1 MNKINKKNILTFSI
15 IFIITCIIFFPFL
28 EGHYAT
34 DTYNVANVG
43 YQNYA
48 IKWSLNDG
56 RIFMFLITSLAG
68 NTQIPIEGFVLITLL
83 LALFTSCI
91 CVMYIKSIIEKY
103 KKSKN
108 IWQEILTI
116 IISYVT
122 IFNFMYIEDM
132 YFVECLIMSISI
144 LIFIIAANIL
154 VQKEKNSIIKSF
166 LLVLIGI
173 MFYQGT
179 ICIYFAMTFLLTL
192 LKNKN
197 NLNQI
202 LKDLIKCGII
212 ALISVLLNVVLVYII
227 GNIFNM
233 QQTRLGSI
241 NNILRNIKII
251 CMTTSEILAYTCDLY
266 PAYLFLVMVLAITI
280 LVITYVISNKME
292 KSIIIK
298 LISLIIISI
307 LSSCIIFIMA
317 MTSYY
322 TGRLRF
328 SIGATIGLIFIFIYV
343 ATDMF
348 QKEKIIKHTMT
359 MILIFYL
366 ISNVVMYINL
376 MLQHKQVNELEKEE
390 VQQIEEYIAK
400 YEKETQN
407 KITKIIKVPVMGKSE
422 KAYYDSV
429 PNKSTFTYTA
439 VRSELAADGV
449 INFYTKRSLETVKI
463 TTNYMKIYK
472 EYIDSNEKGYECID
486 DTFYIEVYMF

>member
-1 MNKINKKNILTFSI
+1 MNKINKKNILIFSI
-15 IFIITCIIFFPFL
+15 IFIITCIIFFPFIK
-28 EGHYAT
+28 GHYAT

-56 RIFMFLITSLAG
+56 RIFMFIITSLASKM
-68 NTQIPIEGFVLITLL
+68 QIPIEWFVFITLI
-83 LALFTSCI
+83 LALLTSCI
-91 CVMYIKSIIEKY
+91 CVIYIKSIIEKY

-108 IWQEILTI
+108 IWQEIITI

-132 YFVECLIMSISI
+132 YFVECFVMSISI

-154 VQKEKNSIIKSF
+154 VQKEKNSTIKSF

-179 ICIYFAMTFLLTL
+179 ICIYFAMTFLLTI

-197 NLNQI
+197 NLKQI

-212 ALISVLLNVVLVYII
+212 ALISVLLNIALVNII

-241 NNILRNIKII
+241 ENILRNIQII
-251 CMTTSEILAYTCDLY
+251 CITTHEILIYTCNLY
-266 PAYLFLVMVLAITI
+266 PAYLFIILVFAITI

-292 KSIIIK
+292 KNIIIK

-328 SIGATIGLIFIFIYV
+328 SIGATIGLILIFIYV
-343 ATDMF
+343 DTNMF
-348 QKEKIIKHTMT
+348 QKEKIIKYT
-359 MILIFYL
+359 MIGILLFYL
-366 ISNVVMYINL
+366 ISNICMYINL
-376 MLQHKQVNELEKEE
+376 MLQHKQVNKLEREE
-390 VQQIEEYIAK
+390 IQQIEEYISK
-400 YEKETQN
+400 YEAKTKN
-407 KITKIIKVPVMGKSE
+407 KITKIIKVPVVRKSE
-422 KAYYDSV
+422 KAYYDCI

-449 INFYTKRSLETVKI
+449 VNFYTKRNLETVKI
-463 TTNYMKIYK
+463 TTENMKLYK